1 MYRSSKKLH
10 LLKEIC
16 NTLQEGWIPS
26 RRYILSKKYRNCF
39 IAMDHSF
46 LGDGSYFGDGSC
58 PHINH
63 ILEMDHVHIWILFW
77 RWIMYKCG
85 SYSGDGSRTDV
96 DHVQEMDHIQETDHI
111 QEMNHDLEMDHVP
124 SLGS

>member
-1 MYRSSKKLH
+1 
-10 LLKEIC
+10 
-16 NTLQEGWIPS
+16 
-26 RRYILSKKYRNCF
+26 
-39 IAMDHSF
+39 
-46 LGDGSYFGDGSC
+46 
-58 PHINH
+58 
-63 ILEMDHVHIWILFW
+63 
-77 RWIMYKCG
+77 MYKCG